1 MLQTIL
7 VGPIGAAFMRDVK
20 AANREL
26 FVWTVNKE
34 EWMKWAITKEVSGV
48 ITDDPGKFKEVAG
61 DYDEQEPKR
70 VVSKREFGRLL
81 WWNFV
86 VFIFS
91 FLFRCRH
98 GFTADPEKI
107 KVEIQQRRGQ
117 IEDVVVKTDAWRKV
131 EDGE

>member
-7 VGPIGAAFMRDVK
+7 VGPVGAAFMRDVK

-34 EWMKWAITKEVSGV
+34 EWMKWAIAKEVSGV
-48 ITDDPGKFKEVAG
+48 ITDDPAKFKEVAG
-61 DYDEQEPKR
+61 DYDESAPKK
-70 VVSKREFGRLL
+70 VVSSRELGRLL

-91 FLFRCRH
+91 FLFRCRY
-98 GFTADPEKI
+98 GFTVEPHKI
-107 KVEIQQRRGQ
+107 KVEIRQRRGEV
-117 IEDVVVKTDAWRKV
+117 EDVVVKTPT
-131 EDGE
+131 